1 MSNDHHSVISLI
13 TAFRCVCYQN
23 ITSKLIYVARNVVFL
38 DTVDIP
44 YYWKA
49 IYGTSLVKKC
59 IKPYTPHLA
68 VNGAI
73 NARYL
78 SWLV

>member
-1 MSNDHHSVISLI
+1 MCLLSKHHIKIDLCCTQCS
-13 TAFRCVCYQN
+13 
-23 ITSKLIYVARNVVFL
+23 FL